1 MCCDDDFL
9 CGLYGLVSNVHFL
22 GHQVLPGILSCLG
35 AAGKTHPTGHSIG
48 EPYTVAEEIHTGILP
63 SLTAEISPFRHRCFY
78 WTSSSDLSTDGSTDP
93 GQQGNSDCSP
103 CPHNWIQNGKSC
115 YYVFERW
122 EMWNISKKS
131 CLKEGASLFQIDS
144 KEEMEFISSIGKL
157 KGGNK
162 YWVGVFQDGI
172 SGSWFWEDG
181 SSPLSDLLPA
191 ERQRSAGQICGYLKD
206 STLISDKCDS
216 WKYFICEKK
225 AFGSCI

>member
-1 MCCDDDFL
+1 MFRSMVCCDDDFL

-63 SLTAEISPFRHRCFY
+63 SLTAEISPFR
-78 WTSSSDLSTDGSTDP
+78 
-93 GQQGNSDCSP
+93 
-103 CPHNWIQNGKSC
+103 
-115 YYVFERW
+115 
-122 EMWNISKKS
+122 
-131 CLKEGASLFQIDS
+131 
-144 KEEMEFISSIGKL
+144 
-157 KGGNK
+157 
-162 YWVGVFQDGI
+162 
-172 SGSWFWEDG
+172 
-181 SSPLSDLLPA
+181 LPA

-225 AFGSCI
+225 AFGSCIWKIQLKATCYTSVWKRPKSKHRRRLMWDYEGKLDFLFTLGNSL